1 MLELIRR
8 KVPAKGTKIN
18 NATTSYNNENTQSN
32 TGLESSNIE
41 DNQQELAA
49 GNWKIATQ
57 QIQTQVDYLQKLQ
70 NQMANYLQGVS
81 KSYGMVLDE
90 VLSFKK
96 NMAAQDNLLHNLVQ
110 YMVHQERGMTNFLV
124 YAIERTTLLVQ
135 ENIKTDNCT
144 TYHRT

>member
-8 KVPAKGTKIN
+8 KVPAKGTKGN
-18 NATTSYNNENTQSN
+18 NATTSYNNDNTQSN
-32 TGLESSNIE
+32 TGLESSNGE
-41 DNQQELAA
+41 DNQQELA
-49 GNWKIATQ
+49 GNWKVATQ

-110 YMVHQERGMTNFLV
+110 YMVHQERGNERILLGPPPLV
-124 YAIERTTLLVQ
+124 Y
-135 ENIKTDNCT
+135 
-144 TYHRT
+144 